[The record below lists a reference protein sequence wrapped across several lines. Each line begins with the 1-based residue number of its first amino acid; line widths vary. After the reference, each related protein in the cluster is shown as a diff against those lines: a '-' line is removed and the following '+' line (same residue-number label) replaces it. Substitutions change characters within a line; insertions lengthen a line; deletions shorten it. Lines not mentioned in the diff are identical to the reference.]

1 MLINSFLFLKVTINE
16 SKRQKSNRRRAS
28 KVIAINLYMTNIL
41 IFSSDNPPP
50 YTPHPNQPSSSSV
63 PPPPPVSSP
72 PDYDETMHEKRKE
85 PVHQR
90 RSFQGPLGSVFE
102 IVNNVAPASR
112 TTIST
117 LSATAAEATKMAL
130 NMVDDIMSETFD
142 KKEERVRRRATRK
155 EQRREERERMAQQ
168 FEHLASAFSGFKPRP
183 YSQCGSSSASPNF
196 GHHPWQHTPI
206 LGSCSKSNSSSSGSS
221 CGSRSGNS
229 NNARKLEMK
238 HSHGPLT
245 HDGDWSGDECRL
257 KTSNGILTVNGSLE
271 AKDSISLE
279 TNNGSIVVN
288 GSISSRKYI
297 DIKSTNGTL
306 YIQRQLTARE
316 LQINMQNVPINISV
330 PIQADRVDIRTKNA
344 PITLTQILVSKEL
357 VVKTTNAPIVMH
369 VIGIL
374 KDAEI
379 RVESTNAPVTVY
391 LPKTFSGRFYIAS
404 SSNSSANITPI
415 YGSSRLV
422 LEKDEHYKKDGK
434 CLHMDDKPNKT
445 LSVRTTNAPAV
456 VYI

>member
-1 MLINSFLFLKVTINE
+1 MKANNKNQIDEELP
-16 SKRQKSNRRRAS
+16 
-28 KVIAINLYMTNIL
+28 
-41 IFSSDNPPP
+41 SSDNPPP
-50 YTPHPNQPSSSSV
+50 YTPHPNQPSSSSA
-63 PPPPPVSSP
+63 PPPPSSSSP
-72 PDYDETMHEKRKE
+72 PDYDETMYEKRKE
-85 PVHQR
+85 PLHQ

-102 IVNNVAPASR
+102 MVNNVAPASR
-112 TTIST
+112 TTINT

-130 NMVDDIMSETFD
+130 NMVDDIMSEAFD
-142 KKEERVRRRATRK
+142 RKEERMRRRATRK

-183 YSQCGSSSASPNF
+183 YSQCGSSSISPNF
-196 GHHPWQHTPI
+196 GYHPWQPTSI
-206 LGSCSKSNSSSSGSS
+206 LGSCSKSNSSSNESS

-229 NNARKLEMK
+229 NNVRKLEMK

-245 HDGDWSGDECRL
+245 HDGNWSGDECRL

-316 LQINMQNVPINISV
+316 LQINMQNGPININV
-330 PIQADRVDIRTKNA
+330 PIQADRIDIRTKNA
-344 PITLTQILVSKEL
+344 PITLTNILVSKEL

-369 VIGIL
+369 VVGIL

-415 YGSSRLV
+415 SGCSRLV

-445 LSVRTTNAPAV
+445 LNVKTTNAPAV

>member
-1 MLINSFLFLKVTINE
+1 MRVNSKNQIDEELP
-16 SKRQKSNRRRAS
+16 
-28 KVIAINLYMTNIL
+28 
-41 IFSSDNPPP
+41 SDNPPP
-50 YTPHPNQPSSSSV
+50 YTPHPNQPSSSSAPL
-63 PPPPPVSSP
+63 PPSSSSP
-72 PDYDETMHEKRKE
+72 PDYDETMHGKRKQ
-85 PVHQR
+85 PLHQR

-102 IVNNVAPASR
+102 MVNNVAPASR
-112 TTIST
+112 TTINT

-142 KKEERVRRRATRK
+142 SKEERVRRRATRK

-183 YSQCGSSSASPNF
+183 YSQCGSSSISPNF
-196 GHHPWQHTPI
+196 GYHPWQPTPV
-206 LGSCSKSNSSSSGSS
+206 LGGCSKSKSNSN
-221 CGSRSGNS
+221 CGNRSGNS
-229 NNARKLEMK
+229 NNTRKLEMK

-245 HDGDWSGDECRL
+245 HDGNWSGDECRL

-271 AKDSISLE
+271 AKDSILLE
-279 TNNGSIVVN
+279 TNNGSVIVN
-288 GSISSRKYI
+288 GSIASRKYI
-297 DIKSTNGTL
+297 DIRSTNGTL

-316 LQINMQNVPINISV
+316 LHINMQNGPIDINV
-330 PIQADRVDIRTKNA
+330 PIQADRIDIRTKNA

-369 VIGIL
+369 VIDIL

-415 YGSSRLV
+415 SGSSRLV

-445 LSVRTTNAPAV
+445 LNVKTTNAPTV